1 MKVWILIQESKF
13 LTPSIQAVEVDS
25 MTFTRRINGPDEIT
39 LQGVVVGAA
48 PWSGPMPDIELK
60 EITS

>member
-1 MKVWILIQESKF
+1 MKVWILIEDSQF
-13 LTPSIQAVEVDS
+13 LERSIQAVQVDH
-25 MTFTRRINGPDEIT
+25 MTFTRRINAPDEIT

-48 PWSGPMPDIELK
+48 PWPGPMPDIELK

>member
-1 MKVWILIQESKF
+1 VKVWILIEESK
-13 LTPSIQAVEVDS
+13 LLERTIQAVQVDS
-25 MTFTRRINGPDEIT
+25 MTFTRRMNAPDEIV

-48 PWSGPMPDIELK
+48 PWPGPMPDIELK